1 MRSQKYR
8 LIAGAAACLGAAGAV
23 LLATYVLEPVG
34 HWDVAAFTQL
44 QGLDNH
50 PRLLWL
56 THRIVHF
63 SDPLPAVLI
72 MAMIG
77 VSGLAW
83 GRARHVA
90 AAALL
95 VGAAAM
101 TTATL
106 KVVLAHPRYHG
117 ILGADRLA
125 ANAFP
130 SGHATTAMSVA
141 LAAVLVVPRRWRL
154 FAAAAGACYALAIGS
169 SLLINGWH
177 YPSDVI
183 GGFLVASSFGLL
195 AVAVLRVGEGERKAP
210 RQFVW
215 PLSRPRAPNPHLLA
229 ASIAGVTVALAVV
242 AVPHADKLLSYSQ
255 ANTSAMAATIGLA
268 LASIALVYAIAVE
281 ANRR

>member
-8 LIAGAAACLGAAGAV
+8 LVAGAAACFGAAGAV
-23 LLATYVLEPVG
+23 LLATYVLEPIG

-44 QGLDNH
+44 QGLDTH

-63 SDPLPAVLI
+63 GDPLPAVLI

-77 VSGLAW
+77 VAGLAW
-83 GRARHVA
+83 GRARHVV

-95 VGAAAM
+95 VGAAAI

-106 KVVLAHPRYHG
+106 KVVLAHPRYQG

-141 LAAVLVVPRRWRL
+141 LAAVLVAPRRWRL
-154 FAAAAGACYALAIGS
+154 FTAIAGACYALAIGS

-183 GGFLVASSFGLL
+183 GGFLVATSFGLL
-195 AVAVLRVGEGERKAP
+195 AIAGLRLSEGERKAP
-210 RQFVW
+210 RQVIW
-215 PLSRPRAPNPHLLA
+215 PHSRLRALDSYSLA
-229 ASIAGVTVALAVV
+229 APVGGVTVAFAVV
-242 AVPHADKLLSYSQ
+242 AVAHAPKLLSYWQ
-255 ANTSAMAATIGLA
+255 ANTSAVVATIGLA
-268 LASIALVYAIAVE
+268 LASIALVYGIAVE